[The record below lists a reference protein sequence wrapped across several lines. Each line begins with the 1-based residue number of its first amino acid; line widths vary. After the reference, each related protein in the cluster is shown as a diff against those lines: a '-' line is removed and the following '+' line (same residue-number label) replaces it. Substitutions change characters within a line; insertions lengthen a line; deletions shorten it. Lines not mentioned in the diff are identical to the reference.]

1 MVSGLVLA
9 RRSSWTADQTRVR
22 GRRMPSSSMEWP
34 NPGGGLLMGG
44 GVRAG
49 VGLLHACLSACWPTA
64 LVLPLCPLP
73 LPCVSSGL
81 LVLPVAVC
89 TACSCQHWL
98 LVKLG
103 ACNSAGATSAPGA
116 VCSCGRPWGRAG
128 RCARRAHA
136 HGLSSSVA
144 GQVACSCGPAT
155 GGCLASGVARE
166 LYRKVQR
173 ADGGRSGPVLA

>member
-1 MVSGLVLA
+1 MSQHEDSEAQSIEERIAAELGEFAAAEATKLGLDRDQWVEPINTTFTRSQRETTTMLVSGRTLA
-9 RRSSWTADQTRVR
+9 RRNSWTADQTRVR

-81 LVLPVAVC
+81 LVLPDAVC
-89 TACSCQHWL
+89 TARSCQHRL

-103 ACNSAGATSAPGA
+103 AE
-116 VCSCGRPWGRAG
+116 R
-128 RCARRAHA
+128 H
-136 HGLSSSVA
+136 
-144 GQVACSCGPAT
+144 
-155 GGCLASGVARE
+155 
-166 LYRKVQR
+166 
-173 ADGGRSGPVLA
+173 

>member
-1 MVSGLVLA
+1 MLMVSGLTLA

-89 TACSCQHWL
+89 TARSCQHRL
-98 LVKLG
+98 LVKLVAGGRG
-103 ACNSAGATSAPGA
+103 AGDAGAGWSAGAGLWGGLDAGGVQAGSGAEEVWAEPGEGGVRDVA
-116 VCSCGRPWGRAG
+116 ARGMDPGGALGRDWP
-128 RCARRAHA
+128 
-136 HGLSSSVA
+136 
-144 GQVACSCGPAT
+144 
-155 GGCLASGVARE
+155 
-166 LYRKVQR
+166 
-173 ADGGRSGPVLA
+173 